1 MCVLNGQSNSN
12 TTRMFPLDPL
22 RDFRWTQFIEKRA
35 DASVFHTVAW
45 LEALHRTYGYEPVV
59 FTTAANGEPLSNGLV
74 FCRIQNWLTGRRMV
88 SLPFSDH
95 CEPLV
100 DNPDELPALLSLL
113 ESQRE
118 AENWKYFELRPLLSK
133 EFDGEQKYLAKSQEF
148 SFHKLDL
155 RPGLDELFSNFHK
168 SCIRRK
174 IQKAEREGLTCEE
187 GRSEALLAK
196 FDRLLLLTRRRHQV
210 PPQPLRWFRNLID
223 CFGEDLTIRVASKDG
238 QPIASIVTLTYKNSL
253 VYKYGC
259 SEEKFHNLGAVPY
272 LFWQAIREAKK
283 RGACEFDLGRSD
295 FDNPGL
301 AAFKEHLGAVRSNL
315 CYFRAGQRA
324 HPRSNPDWKMRLM
337 QGAFAHMPDSLLKMA
352 GKLLYRYVG

>member
-1 MCVLNGQSNSN
+1 MNLQKISAPVN
-12 TTRMFPLDPL
+12 TIDPL
-22 RDFRWTQFIEKRA
+22 RDPRWPEFLWKHPH
-35 DASVFHTVAW
+35 ASVFHTPAW
-45 LEALHRTYGYEPVV
+45 LNALSRTYGYEPIV
-59 FTTAANGEPLSNGLV
+59 FTTAASGQELTNGIV
-74 FCRIQNWLTGRRMV
+74 FCRIQNWLAGRRMV

-100 DNPDELPALLSLL
+100 DNAQELANLWSLIDS
-113 ESQRE
+113 ECK
-118 AENWKYFELRPLLSK
+118 AENWKYFELRPLSK
-133 EFDGEQKYLAKSQEF
+133 EFGGDQKYLAKSEEF

-155 RPGLDELFSNFHK
+155 RPGLDELFNNFHK
-168 SCIRRK
+168 SCIQRK
-174 IQKAEREGLTCEE
+174 IRKAERDGLTCEE
-187 GRSEALLAK
+187 GRSEALLAQ
-196 FDRLLLLTRRRHQV
+196 FYRLLLLTRRRHQV

-238 QPIASIVTLTYKNSL
+238 QPIASIVTLTYKKSL

-259 SEEKFHNLGAVPY
+259 SDERFHNLGGVPY

-283 RGACEFDLGRSD
+283 RGASGFDLGRSD
-295 FDNPGL
+295 LDNSGL

-315 CYFRAGQRA
+315 CYFMVGQRA
-324 HPRSNPDWKMRLM
+324 HSRSNPDWKMRLM

>member
-1 MCVLNGQSNSN
+1 MNLQKMSALVN
-12 TTRMFPLDPL
+12 TIDPL
-22 RDFRWTQFIEKRA
+22 RDPRWPKFLQNHPC
-35 DASVFHTVAW
+35 ASVFHSSAW
-45 LEALHRTYGYEPVV
+45 LDALRRTYGYGPVV
-59 FTTAANGEPLSNGLV
+59 FTMSATGDELTNGLV
-74 FCRIQNWLTGRRMV
+74 FCRIQNWLTGQRMV

-100 DNPDELPALLSLL
+100 GNAEELTVLLSML
-113 ESQRE
+113 ETQCN
-118 AENWKYFELRPLLSK
+118 AENWKYFELRPLLPK
-133 EFDGEQKYLAKSQEF
+133 EFDGDQDHMVKSQEF

-155 RPGLDELFSNFHK
+155 RPGLDELFSDCHK
-168 SCIRRK
+168 SCIQRK
-174 IQKAEREGLTCEE
+174 IQKAEREGLTSEE

-196 FDRLLLLTRRRHQV
+196 FYRLLLLTRRRHQL

-259 SEEKFHNLGAVPY
+259 SDEKLHNRGGVPY

-283 RGACEFDLGRSD
+283 RGASEFDLGRSD

-315 CYFRAGQRA
+315 CYFRVGQRA
-324 HPRSNPDWKMRLM
+324 HSRSNPDWKMRLM
-337 QGAFAHMPDSLLKMA
+337 QGAFARMPDSFLKMA